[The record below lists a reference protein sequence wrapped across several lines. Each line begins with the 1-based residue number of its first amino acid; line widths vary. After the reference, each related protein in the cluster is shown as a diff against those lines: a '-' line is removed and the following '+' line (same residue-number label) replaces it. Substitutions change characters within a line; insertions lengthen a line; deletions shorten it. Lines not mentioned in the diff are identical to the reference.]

1 MTLKPGVGPPPH
13 IRLDR
18 AAQFLLGGTSCDAF
32 TPPPPPRPALAS
44 AASGAHPLGRQSA
57 SRPRARLDDLRVLA
71 RLLLRGQITHVPGGR
86 FGPRGFLARDGVR
99 IHALY
104 THPHA
109 RRQGI
114 GRHLLRHA
122 QHQSPR
128 LELWTAQ
135 DNHPPARSLYAAHG
149 FYPVALTYGQGN
161 DEGQPDMR
169 LIWQRNA
176 PP

>member
-1 MTLKPGVGPPPH
+1 MTLS
-13 IRLDR
+13 R
-18 AAQFLLGGTSCDAF
+18 
-32 TPPPPPRPALAS
+32 PPRRARLWHLPRLARILW
-44 AASGAHPLGRQSA
+44 AANPRQD
-57 SRPRARLDDLRVLA
+57 RRARLDDLRVLA
-71 RLLLRGQITHVPGGR
+71 RLLLRGQITHVPGR

-135 DNHPPARSLYAAHG
+135 DNHPARSLYAAHG

-176 PP
+176 P